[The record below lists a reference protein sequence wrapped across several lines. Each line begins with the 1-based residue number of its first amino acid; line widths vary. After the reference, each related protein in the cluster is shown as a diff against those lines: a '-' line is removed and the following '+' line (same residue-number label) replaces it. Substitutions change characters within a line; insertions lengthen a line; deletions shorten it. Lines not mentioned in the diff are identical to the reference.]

1 MRRVTTKV
9 RRPAAL
15 PNGIQVSGAKE
26 VSAYLRKHRA
36 LARIL
41 PRICESARREFGE
54 EADLGL
60 KIYHDPEIDDHH
72 LLLRVRLPSYANGLL
87 GRLERVTSPFD
98 KELTEASG
106 WLSVNTDFC
115 PPGSSHGF

>member
-1 MRRVTTKV
+1 MTAKARSVVTVPK
-9 RRPAAL
+9 
-15 PNGIQVSGAKE
+15 GIQLAGAKE

-41 PRICESARREFGE
+41 PRICESARWEFGE
-54 EADLGL
+54 DADLTL

-72 LLLRVRLPSYANGLL
+72 LLLRVRLPSYADGLL
-87 GRLERVTSPFD
+87 GRLERVTAPFD